1 MTTIWFNSNTRES
14 TEVKPTRIRLMDN
27 TTLSNESVTDEL
39 LALCGWSEIPS
50 LVADYIVTPVNSGT
64 NTLETL

>member
-14 TEVKPTRIRLMDN
+14 SEVKPTRVRLMDN
-27 TTLSNESVTDEL
+27 TTLTNEFVTDEL

-50 LVADYIVTPVNSGT
+50 LISDYIVTPVNSGT
-64 NTLETL
+64 NTSETL

>member
-14 TEVKPTRIRLMDN
+14 SDYKPTRIRLMDN

-50 LVADYIVTPVNSGT
+50 LVSDYVLTPINSGT
-64 NTLETL
+64 DITEVL